1 MAGISTSPRA
11 AGLVTIVV
19 IALAMAATFVMPASP
34 AAGAQV
40 APPTSGG
47 VVSAAHGVRIDAGG
61 RHTCAIRSDGALRCW
76 GDNGVNQATPPSG
89 TYVSVAA
96 GYSHSCAV
104 ATNGTLSCWGTS
116 GPDTEIAPAGTF
128 TSVASGGG
136 QHTCALRVNGT
147 VACWGF
153 RGTGWNGIDN
163 TPPSGTFQ
171 KIDVGY
177 FHSCGIRTNGTIACW
192 GDDDFGLGSVPAGT
206 YTDLALGDRHT
217 CAVRTNGTIVCWG
230 DNTFG
235 ERTAPAGTFIGIAAG
250 GRHTCG
256 VLATGAV
263 DCWGNNSF
271 GQSADPTGTFTAVA
285 LGAVHTCAVA
295 TNGTLSCWGND
306 NQQQLA
312 APTGAYNPIQVEAGA
327 SHTCALDRN
336 STIVCW
342 GSNSNGQRT
351 APSGTFRA
359 LTAGKTHACAIR
371 TDSTLVCWGD
381 TAFGKS
387 TAPAGTF
394 SAVSAGGEHSCAVR
408 TDGTMTCWGD
418 NAQAQAPPA
427 PAGTYTSVST
437 GNQHTCAVRT
447 DAAMVCVGSNVHGQQ
462 AAPAGVFVRAAAGGR
477 HSCGLRAD
485 GSVVCWGANES
496 SQAPASVAGTHTA
509 VAAGDNHNCR
519 IESGGGLNCWGANTS
534 GQISY
539 PLGEYVDVTAGEA
552 HSCAVRTNGTVVCWG
567 ANGDGQL
574 GAAPVAGPA
583 TLPKGNVG
591 YAYSHS
597 LAGAANPP
605 ASFSLSAGTL
615 PPGITLNSAGTL
627 SGTPTA
633 DGTYTPTIAQR
644 NVLGSVSQAYSLT
657 IDPVFPDLRVTAVT
671 NPPASIT
678 QTQSFNVTDTT
689 RNDGLAAAPATA
701 TGYYLSTDTTFHS
714 TDHALTGTRAVAG
727 LAASAQNAGSTSVTV
742 PTTVP
747 AGAYFLIACADVNQQ
762 ATESNE
768 TNNCLASTTTV
779 TVAQARPDLRVTAVT
794 NPPASITQT
803 QSFNVTDTTRN
814 DGLAAAPATAT
825 GYYLSTD
832 TTFHST
838 DHALTGT
845 RAVADLAAIAQ
856 NAGSTSVTV
865 PTTVPA
871 GAYFLIAC
879 ADDAKAVVE
888 SNEANNCLA
897 SAATVTVVQALPDL
911 RVTAVSN
918 PPTARFQ
925 TQSFSV
931 TDTTRNAGLAG
942 ATASTTRY
950 HLSTDAV
957 FSADDHALTGSRSVG
972 PMQPG
977 TQSADT
983 VTVVIATT
991 VPPGSY
997 FLIACADGAQQVAES
1012 DEANNCRTSTAK
1024 ITVKRALP
1032 DLRVTALA
1040 NPPTQR
1046 TRGTKFKVTDTVNN
1060 AGLVRAGASTVRYY
1074 LSKDKLRNKGDRLL
1088 TGSRAVKALGVKRS
1102 NRGSTT
1108 LTVPARTALGRYY
1121 LLACADDLRKVRES
1135 SEKNN
1140 CRSSAARIRIR

>member
-714 TDHALTGTRAVAG
+714 TDHALTGTRAVA
-727 LAASAQNAGSTSVTV
+727 
-742 PTTVP
+742 
-747 AGAYFLIACADVNQQ
+747 
-762 ATESNE
+762 
-768 TNNCLASTTTV
+768 
-779 TVAQARPDLRVTAVT
+779 
-794 NPPASITQT
+794 
-803 QSFNVTDTTRN
+803 
-814 DGLAAAPATAT
+814 
-825 GYYLSTD
+825 
-832 TTFHST
+832 
-838 DHALTGT
+838 
-845 RAVADLAAIAQ
+845 DLAAIAQ